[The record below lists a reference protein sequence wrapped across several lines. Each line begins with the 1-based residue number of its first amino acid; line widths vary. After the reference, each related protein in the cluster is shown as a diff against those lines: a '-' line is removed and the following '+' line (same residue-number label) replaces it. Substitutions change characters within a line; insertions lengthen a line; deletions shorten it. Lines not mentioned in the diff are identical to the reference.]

1 MCERS
6 VWRAGWGHE
15 TCSAELESDFR
26 LFQGTQFP
34 ALQGS
39 CAEYLTRLKLSD
51 KVLPAG
57 FYWALLKDQSV
68 LVAKRWRQGGR
79 VVPRFIDED
88 QVGKGVADRGTAIF
102 L

>member
-1 MCERS
+1 
-6 VWRAGWGHE
+6 
-15 TCSAELESDFR
+15 
-26 LFQGTQFP
+26 
-34 ALQGS
+34 
-39 CAEYLTRLKLSD
+39 
-51 KVLPAG
+51 
-57 FYWALLKDQSV
+57 V